1 MFISNISNL
10 PGRLAD
16 VPCRSLPFLDVSP
29 KEMMSALLSAR
40 DVRVMVCQG
49 AEVSGE
55 AAGWSWGN
63 DSKKIVKVD
72 VVI

>member
-1 MFISNISNL
+1 
-10 PGRLAD
+10 
-16 VPCRSLPFLDVSP
+16 
-29 KEMMSALLSAR
+29 MMSALLSAR

-55 AAGWSWGN
+55 AAGWSWET